1 MSSEMLS
8 ENELDGADEVT
19 EAVIAED
26 PYPWAKD
33 ADEERRCWIFE
44 RMANSEISG
53 NILVENMQ
61 KVNAWI
67 RDEAVPTAEP
77 VKKSRTGLKV
87 CE

>member
-1 MSSEMLS
+1 MTSTEPDSEVDD
-8 ENELDGADEVT
+8 ELEETNEVT
-19 EAVIAED
+19 VAED

-67 RDEAVPTAEP
+67 KDETVSTGEP
-77 VKKSRTGLKV
+77 QKRNRTGLKSV
-87 CE
+87 E

>member
-1 MSSEMLS
+1 MTDTEPTI
-8 ENELDGADEVT
+8 ELDSEASDEQ
-19 EAVIAED
+19 ELVITDA

-44 RMANSEISG
+44 RLADSEIAG

-67 RDEAVPTAEP
+67 KDETVPTEEP
-77 VKKSRTGLKV
+77 PKRNRTGLKSV
-87 CE
+87 

>member
-1 MSSEMLS
+1 MANRPIKMEEPDESE
-8 ENELDGADEVT
+8 EIT
-19 EAVIAED
+19 EAIVAED

-61 KVNAWI
+61 RVNAWI
-67 RDEAVPTAEP
+67 KDETVPAAEP
-77 VKKSRTGLKV
+77 VKKNRTGLKCV
-87 CE
+87 D